1 MKRKILAVIGGA
13 ALVLSLGLPASAQD
27 LTMETL
33 AHDLD
38 VVWMA
43 IAAGLVFFM
52 QAGFTLVETGFTRAK
67 NSANIG
73 AKNLADMVI
82 GGLAYWAIG
91 GALAYG
97 TSAGGF
103 FGTNGFFFET
113 GAEGAI
119 LGGDGMQFVFQLV
132 FAATAATIVSGAV
145 AERMNFVGYLAISLA
160 ITGFIYPIVSHWQWY
175 GEGAWLYD
183 MGYYDFAG
191 SSLVHLTGGVAAFVG
206 AAMLGPRLGRY
217 NSDGSKNPIPGHSVP
232 LGLTGVFILWL
243 GWFGFNGGSTLG
255 AVGQGGAIGHIIFA
269 TLLAG
274 AAGGFFAYAA
284 SWVATGKPDP
294 IMAANGVLG
303 GLVGITAGPDLATAV
318 GAVVVGSICGVV
330 ATYSVIFIEKV
341 VKVDDPVG
349 AVSVHGVC
357 GIIGTLAVG
366 FYAAGREAGYSVG
379 TQAVGIVAII
389 AFVGV
394 TTAVLLFFFVDRV
407 FGLRVSPE
415 IELEGLDWHEHG
427 VRGYADDV
435 PLVQLMLDAHREGV
449 DVTSVG
455 AETLS
460 EGRIV

>member
-1 MKRKILAVIGGA
+1 MKRKILYVLGGA
-13 ALVLSLGLPASAQD
+13 TLLLSLGLPASAQD
-27 LTMETL
+27 VTIETL
-33 AHDLD
+33 SYDLD

-73 AKNLADMVI
+73 AKNLADMAI
-82 GGLAYWAIG
+82 GGVAYWAIG

-97 TSAGGF
+97 ASAGGF
-103 FGTNGFFFET
+103 LGSSGFFFNP
-113 GAEGAI
+113 GGEGAV
-119 LGGDGMQFVFQLV
+119 LGGDGIQFIFQLV

-145 AERMNFVGYLAISLA
+145 AERMNFVGYLAISLV
-160 ITGFIYPIVSHWQWY
+160 ITGFVYPIVSHWQWY

-183 MGYYDFAG
+183 LGYYDFAG

-206 AAMLGPRLGRY
+206 AAILGPRLGRY

-243 GWFGFNGGSTLG
+243 GWFGFNGGSTLAATGSG
-255 AVGQGGAIGHIIFA
+255 AAIGSIIFT

-274 AAGGFFAYAA
+274 AAGGVFAYITA
-284 SWVATGKPDP
+284 WFMTGKPDP
-294 IMAANGVLG
+294 IMAGNGVLG
-303 GLVGITAGPDLATAV
+303 GLVGITAGPDLATGVGAFV
-318 GAVVVGSICGVV
+318 VGALCGAVVVASI
-330 ATYSVIFIEKV
+330 TFIERV
-341 VKVDDPVG
+341 IKVDDPVG

-379 TQAVGIVAII
+379 VQAIGVLAII

-394 TTAVLLFFFVDRV
+394 TTAILFYVVDAV

-435 PLVQLMLDAHREGV
+435 PVTQAMLEAHRDGV

-455 AETLS
+455 AETLTQ
-460 EGRIV
+460 G